1 MHQTWMIIL
10 LLFFTASALFFSVN
24 TVALRIFSRVK
35 LHDRFSAMKR
45 EKWFEEM
52 INKEEDLTLVCAFLR
67 IVSYIGIVLTLLAVF
82 NDHSYY
88 ISLLLC
94 LCFFA
99 LFGLAIPHSWSKY
112 AGEGFLAF
120 TYPLLKILLIVF
132 KPLLFIFH
140 VCDDLVRRLSD
151 VQEKTAD
158 QAQDEKQEE
167 LLSLVEEGRIEGAVD
182 EEELDMIEGV
192 LELAEKTVEEIMTP
206 RTDIIAIPVE
216 SDLQTVLKTINEAGH
231 SRIPVYR
238 ENIDNVL
245 GLVYAKDLLNQI
257 GKDSDGFSLRKE
269 MRDTYFVP
277 ETKLLRDL
285 LHEFQEQKLH
295 MAIVL
300 DEYGGT
306 AGIVTIEDILEEL
319 VGEIV
324 DEYEQQPEE
333 SFRLISDDVAEVD
346 ARMYI
351 DDINEEFEVE
361 LPDEED
367 YDTLGGF
374 VFSYLGYIPKTGESF
389 EYKNLRF
396 TIIAAETRKIKYIR
410 LEKLTVTDETGQ
422 TQ

>member
-1 MHQTWMIIL
+1 MIIL
-10 LLFFTASALFFSVN
+10 LLAFTASAMFFSVN

-35 LHDRFSAMKR
+35 LHDRFAAMKR
-45 EKWFEEM
+45 EEWFEDM
-52 INKEEDLTLVCAFLR
+52 INNEEDLTLVCAFLR
-67 IVSYIGIVLTLLAVF
+67 IVSYIGIILTLLAVF
-82 NDHSYY
+82 DQQSYY
-88 ISLLLC
+88 ISLILC
-94 LCFFA
+94 LGIFA

-112 AGEGFLAF
+112 AGESFLAY
-120 TYPLLKILLIVF
+120 TYPLLKILLILF
-132 KPLLFIFH
+132 KPLLFTFH
-140 VCDDLVRRLSD
+140 VSDDLVRRLSD

-216 SDLQTVLKTINEAGH
+216 SDLEKVLNTINEAGH

-238 ENIDNVL
+238 ENIDNVI

-257 GKDSDGFSLRKE
+257 GKDSNGFSLRKE
-269 MRDTYFVP
+269 MRETYFVP

-333 SFRLISDDVAEVD
+333 SFRLLSDNVAEVD

-367 YDTLGGF
+367 YDTIGGF

-410 LEKLTVTDETGQ
+410 LEKLAVPDETGKK
-422 TQ
+422 